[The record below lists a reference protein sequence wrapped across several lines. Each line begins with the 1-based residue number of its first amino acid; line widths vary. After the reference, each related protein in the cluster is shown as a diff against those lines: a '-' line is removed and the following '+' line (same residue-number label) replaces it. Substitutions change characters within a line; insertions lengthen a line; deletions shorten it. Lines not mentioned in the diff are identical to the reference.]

1 MNDNL
6 FGVHVPDSIIERL
19 DGADDQKAEGRA
31 ICAELLQ
38 GFSEIEGCA
47 GAHLMAPH
55 GEAACAQVIR
65 ESGLL
70 ELRS

>member
-1 MNDNL
+1 MNENL
-6 FGVHVPDSIIERL
+6 FGVHVPEAIIARL
-19 DGADDQKAEGRA
+19 EGADDQKAEGRA

-55 GEAACAQVIR
+55 GEASCARVIS

-70 ELRS
+70 ALRN

>member
-1 MNDNL
+1 VHIPDN
-6 FGVHVPDSIIERL
+6 IIERL
-19 DGADDQKAEGRA
+19 EGAADQKAEGRA

-38 GFSEIEGCA
+38 AFSEIEGCA

-55 GEAACAQVIR
+55 GEASCAQVIR

-70 ELRS
+70 EIRN